1 MGFRGA
7 WRQYGVSGGMAAIW
21 GFGGMTAIWG
31 FGGHDGNMGFR
42 GQHRPDSPVALS
54 IRWSYIASV
63 AGGAVEERTHTAC
76 SVTVLVLGGMQALP
90 FPDRRQPLFPIC
102 VGYFP
107 YHHNAISALKPR
119 YIHLH
124 CFPIWVRF
132 ALAAGGVD
140 LKMRTHTAC
149 SVTSTHAWGYAGS
162 PLRGPAAFFIPLFS
176 GVSVRPR
183 GVCWLA
189 CYSPD
194 RKSRQAS
201 LPLAFLSQPTG
212 CQYP

>member
-1 MGFRGA
+1 MPPLKQTRTDDYIGNLGLSTGIMEKLPLTAIWGFWGA
-7 WRQYGVSGGMAAIW
+7 WRQYGVSGGMTAIW
-21 GFGGMTAIWG
+21 GFGGHDGNMG
-31 FGGHDGNMGFR
+31 FRGHDGNMGFR

-107 YHHNAISALKPR
+107 YHHNTISALKPR

-132 ALAAGGVD
+132 ALHGIAA
-140 LKMRTHTAC
+140 
-149 SVTSTHAWGYAGS
+149 S
-162 PLRGPAAFFIPLFS
+162 
-176 GVSVRPR
+176 PR
-183 GVCWLA
+183 GVRTR
-189 CYSPD
+189 PV
-194 RKSRQAS
+194 
-201 LPLAFLSQPTG
+201 P
-212 CQYP
+212 